1 MPSALPTIV
10 VPGSISNLGPGFDA
24 MSVAVSVY
32 LRLSHIEVLPGAPG
46 TLDMDFGSSTPPGEN
61 RIETGFR
68 RAQTHFGDA
77 APGVRLK
84 VQSDI
89 PMRGGLGS
97 SAAATV
103 AGFKLY
109 EMLTRPR
116 PVEDLMI
123 LATAIEGHPDN
134 AAAALLGGLTLSCQ
148 LAGGRIL
155 TSAWEWPAD
164 LQFVVGT
171 PGAELETAFAR
182 TVVPQQVSLKDAIF
196 NLQRAL
202 LFVRAL
208 ETGRYEHLRDA
219 MADRW
224 HQPAR
229 AKYVPGLTEALA
241 IDHPAVLGVCL
252 SGAGPS
258 IAMLTSGR
266 ASEASGLLSEIYTRL
281 GLPYTVRTLAP
292 HPPAAA

>member
-1 MPSALPTIV
+1 PDSPIPRYPDSTPSRYHVSLMPAMLPTIV

-24 MSVAVSVY
+24 LSVAVSVY
-32 LRLSHIEVLPGAPG
+32 LRLSAIEVLPNSPG
-46 TLDMDFGSSTPPGEN
+46 VLDMDFGAVTPPGEN

-68 RAQTHFGDA
+68 RAQTHFGEP

-109 EMLTRPR
+109 EALTRPR
-116 PVEDLMI
+116 PTDDLMV

-148 LAGGRIL
+148 LTDGRIL

-164 LQFVVGT
+164 LQF
-171 PGAELETAFAR
+171 
-182 TVVPQQVSLKDAIF
+182 
-196 NLQRAL
+196 
-202 LFVRAL
+202 
-208 ETGRYEHLRDA
+208 
-219 MADRW
+219 
-224 HQPAR
+224 
-229 AKYVPGLTEALA
+229 
-241 IDHPAVLGVCL
+241 
-252 SGAGPS
+252 
-258 IAMLTSGR
+258 
-266 ASEASGLLSEIYTRL
+266 
-281 GLPYTVRTLAP
+281 
-292 HPPAAA
+292 

>member
-1 MPSALPTIV
+1 MPTPPETIV

-24 MSVAVSVY
+24 LSVAVTVY
-32 LRLSHIEVLPGAPG
+32 LRLTKIEVLPESPGA
-46 TLDMDFGSSTPPGEN
+46 LDMDFGSAAPPGEN
-61 RIETGFR
+61 RIATGFR
-68 RAQTHFGDA
+68 NAEAHFGDA
-77 APGVRLK
+77 APGLRLA
-84 VQSDI
+84 VHSDI
-89 PMRGGLGS
+89 PMRAGLGS

-109 EMLTRPR
+109 EAVTKPR
-116 PVEDLMI
+116 PVEELMV
-123 LATAIEGHPDN
+123 LATEIEGHPDN

-148 LAGGRIL
+148 QPAGPIL
-155 TSAWEWPAD
+155 TSSWDWPAD
-164 LQFVVGT
+164 IQFVVGT

-182 TVVPQQVSLKDAIF
+182 TVVPQQVALKDAIF

-208 ETGRYEHLRDA
+208 EAGRYEHLREA

-229 AKYVPGLTEALA
+229 SKYVPGLTEALA
-241 IDHPAVLGVCL
+241 IDHPSVLGVCL

-258 IAMLTSGR
+258 IAMLTNGR
-266 ASEASGLLSEIYTRL
+266 AAEAGALLAGIYTRA
-281 GLPYTVRTLAP
+281 GLPYTIRTLAP
-292 HPPAAA
+292 HPPAAS